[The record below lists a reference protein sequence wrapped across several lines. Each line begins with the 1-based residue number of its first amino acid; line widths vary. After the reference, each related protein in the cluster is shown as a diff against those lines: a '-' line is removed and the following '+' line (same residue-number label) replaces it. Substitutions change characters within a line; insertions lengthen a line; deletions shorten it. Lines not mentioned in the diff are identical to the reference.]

1 MLKEWFKKQ
10 QMKSVLLKCFR
21 SAEIFQIYKSGDK
34 TIYIY
39 PEIHAVQFK
48 NNKTVFTFTL
58 KNGMNPK
65 DIYKKE
71 YVFQQVFG
79 KQIEIDGDVK
89 KFTLTIYHNAFDDK
103 VLYNYDSFHSVIKG
117 MKLPIICGKD
127 KNGQWRAFDL
137 TKNPHILI
145 AGETG
150 SGKSTQLRSILTTLI
165 KYKKPNELELYLADC
180 KKSEFHIFKQIE
192 HVKCVLS
199 SPKDIRKMLQHIKQE
214 LDERS
219 NLTDTFG
226 VAHIDDLPQEHK
238 KPYIIVCIDEFVML
252 RNDQKIM
259 DVLIEIVAIGRTL
272 GVFAILSMQR
282 PTADVLDTTI
292 RANLTVRMGFQVA
305 DATNARVI
313 NTIGADK
320 LEQQGRFIL
329 RIKKQEEMQSAF
341 LDIEKAKKIL
351 EPFMIS
357 KEVKEVKE
365 VKDEQNNNTNKITDT
380 TPHFLQPKQIQWFG
394 VDDDEEA

>member
-10 QMKSVLLKCFR
+10 QMKSVLRKCFR
-21 SAEIFQIYKSGDK
+21 SAEIYQIYRSGDK

-39 PEIHAVQFK
+39 PKIHSVQFK
-48 NNKTVFTFTL
+48 ENKTIFTFTL
-58 KNGMNPK
+58 RNGMNPK
-65 DIYKKE
+65 EIMKKE

-79 KQIEIDGDVK
+79 QQIEIDGGVK
-89 KFTLTIYHNAFDDK
+89 KFTLTIYRNTFDDK
-103 VLYNYDSFHSVIKG
+103 VLYDYDAFYPTIKG
-117 MKLPIICGKD
+117 MKIPIICGKD

-137 TKNPHILI
+137 TKHPHILI

-165 KYKKPNELELYLADC
+165 QYKKPDELHLYLADC
-180 KKSEFHIFKQIE
+180 KKSEFHIFRQIE

-199 SPKDIRKMLQHIKQE
+199 NPKDIRKMLLHIKQE

-219 NLTDTFG
+219 ELTDTFG
-226 VAHIDDLPQEHK
+226 VAHIDDLPDSHK

-252 RNDQKIM
+252 RNDKKIM
-259 DVLIEIVAIGRTL
+259 DILIEIVAIGRTL

-292 RANLTVRMGFQVA
+292 RANLTIRMGFQVA

-320 LEQQGRFIL
+320 LEQAGRFIL
-329 RIKKQEEMQSAF
+329 RIKKQEEIQSPL

-357 KEVKEVKE
+357 KQAKEVKN
-365 VKDEQNNNTNKITDT
+365 EQSNNTNETTDT
-380 TPHFLQPKQIQWFG
+380 LPHFLQPQETSWFG
-394 VDDDEEA
+394 VDEDEEA

>member
-1 MLKEWFKKQ
+1 MLEWLKKQ
-10 QMKSVLLKCFR
+10 YTKQKLVRCFH
-21 SAEIFQIYKSGDK
+21 AAKLYQTYKRGDK
-34 TIYIY
+34 TLYIY
-39 PEIHAVQFK
+39 PKIHSVQFK
-48 NNKTVFTFTL
+48 DNQTIYTFTL
-58 KNGMNPK
+58 QNGMNPSE
-65 DIYKKE
+65 ITKKE

-89 KFTLTIYHNAFDDK
+89 KFTLIVYHNSFK
-103 VLYNYDSFHSVIKG
+103 SEVLYNYQAFYDTIKQI
-117 MKLPIICGKD
+117 KLPIIAGKD
-127 KNGQWRAFDL
+127 KNGQWRTFDL
-137 TKNPHILI
+137 IKHPHILI

-165 KYKKPNELELYLADC
+165 QFKKPHELELYLADC
-180 KKSEFHIFKQIE
+180 KKSEFHIFRQVE

-199 SPKDIRKMLQHIKQE
+199 NSRDIRKMLQHIKQE

-219 NLTDTFG
+219 NLTDKFG

-252 RNDQKIM
+252 RNDSKIM
-259 DVLIEIVAIGRTL
+259 DILIEIVAIGRTL

-292 RANLTVRMGFQVA
+292 RANLTVRMGFKVA

-320 LEQQGRFIL
+320 LDTAGRFIL
-329 RIKKQEEMQSAF
+329 RISKQEELQAPY
-341 LDIEKAKKIL
+341 LDIDKAKKIL
-351 EPFMIS
+351 EPYMIAKEA
-357 KEVKEVKE
+357 KEVKTKT
-365 VKDEQNNNTNKITDT
+365 KQTSNTPTFLEPIQEKIE
-380 TPHFLQPKQIQWFG
+380 WFG
-394 VDDDEEA
+394 VDEDERA

>member
-10 QMKSVLLKCFR
+10 QMKSVLRKCFR
-21 SAEIFQIYKSGDK
+21 SAEIYQIYRSGDK

-39 PEIHAVQFK
+39 PKIHSVQFK
-48 NNKTVFTFTL
+48 KNKTIFTFTL
-58 KNGMNPK
+58 RNGMNPK
-65 DIYKKE
+65 EIMKKE

-79 KQIEIDGDVK
+79 KQIEIDGGVK
-89 KFTLTIYHNAFDDK
+89 KFTLTIYHNTFDDK
-103 VLYNYDSFHSVIKG
+103 VLYDYDAFYPTIKG

-165 KYKKPNELELYLADC
+165 QYKKPNELELYLADC
-180 KKSEFHIFKQIE
+180 KKSEFHIFKQIK

-219 NLTDTFG
+219 NLTDMFG
-226 VAHIDDLPQEHK
+226 VAHIDDLPEENK

-259 DVLIEIVAIGRTL
+259 DILIEIVAIGRTL

-320 LEQQGRFIL
+320 LEQAGRFIL
-329 RIKKQEEMQSAF
+329 RIKKQEEIQSPL

-357 KEVKEVKE
+357 KKVKGVKKQQDDHKNE
-365 VKDEQNNNTNKITDT
+365 IDNTK
-380 TPHFLQPKQIQWFG
+380 PHFLQPQETSWFG
-394 VDDDEEA
+394 VDEDEEA